1 MPDNMGRMSARRLLR
16 IVGSIV
22 VIYLLWT
29 RMGQR
34 WGAGVIALSAILM
47 LVVIVEATGIQQKWR
62 RLRDQVPKKPL
73 GLGE

>member
-1 MPDNMGRMSARRLLR
+1 MGRMSARRLLR

-29 RMGQR
+29 RMRQR
-34 WGAGVIALSAILM
+34 WGAGVIALSAILI
-47 LVVIVEATGIQQKWR
+47 LVVIVEVTGVQQKWR